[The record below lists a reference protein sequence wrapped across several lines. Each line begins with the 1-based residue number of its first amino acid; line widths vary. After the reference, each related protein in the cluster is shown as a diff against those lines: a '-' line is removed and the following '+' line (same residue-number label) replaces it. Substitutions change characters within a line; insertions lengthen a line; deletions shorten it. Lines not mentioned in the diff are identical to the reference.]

1 MKLGSPNIAREMT
14 LLDRGHDFTLYD
26 LRQVDQDLT
35 SKEHAIISA
44 IRIFFLM
51 SENQF
56 NWWESPEVKIHT
68 WLEVSGGMNFNS
80 KATKTSYPLYIDIT
94 STSMSLSW
102 DCALIHLV
110 MLRLKK
116 KKMVRTKNKNF
127 WPVVPF
133 LIWDSRSLNWFNP
146 EQVCSIMQSMQ
157 DFLWNSNP
165 EIITHINLCH
175 RNPLEVSQIIIRC

>member
-35 SKEHAIISA
+35 SKEHARISA
-44 IRIFFLM
+44 IRNFFLM

-56 NWWESPEVKIHT
+56 NWWESTEVRIHT

-116 KKMVRTKNKNF
+116 KRWWELRIKTFGLLFLSWFEIVGLWTGLIQSRC
-127 WPVVPF
+127 VP
-133 LIWDSRSLNWFNP
+133 S
-146 EQVCSIMQSMQ
+146 C
-157 DFLWNSNP
+157 
-165 EIITHINLCH
+165 NLCKIFSEIPTLKSSH
-175 RNPLEVSQIIIRC
+175 I